1 MKITEE
7 AKQEV
12 KDAILDIGL
21 DELVA
26 DGKVIVDENGYYKVN
41 DTDVFKP

>member
-26 DGKVIVDENGYYKVN
+26 DGKVIVDEYGNYELN